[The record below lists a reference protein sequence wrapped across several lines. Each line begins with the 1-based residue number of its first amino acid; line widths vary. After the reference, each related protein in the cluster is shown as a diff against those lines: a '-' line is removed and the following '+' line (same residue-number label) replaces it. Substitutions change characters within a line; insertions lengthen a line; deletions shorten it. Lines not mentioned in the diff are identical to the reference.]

1 MVVATRKRSRSSLV
15 KQENIGHA
23 IALLQDLPEKPKEDL
38 SLREAIV
45 RMQESIRATLSKGYS
60 YDEIA
65 KMLSER
71 GIKISALT
79 LKNYAPSG
87 KRQASKTKRR
97 QTKKSVSDASISL
110 NGAESETVSKPKRGR
125 RKKETTE
132 AAAISEVVTPAP
144 AEVTETKPRRGR
156 RAAAKSK
163 SEEETSVKP
172 TRGRRSTAA
181 KTAPRSST
189 ARKPRRSKASS

>member
-45 RMQESIRATLSKGYS
+45 QMQEAIRATLAKGYS

-65 KMLSER
+65 KMLSDR

-87 KRQASKTKRR
+87 KRQASKTKKR
-97 QTKKSVSDASISL
+97 QTRKSAADA
-110 NGAESETVSKPKRGR
+110 ATTTEAVATTAPKRGR
-125 RKKETTE
+125 RKKTE
-132 AAAISEVVTPAP
+132 APSTAEAETPAADAP
-144 AEVTETKPRRGR
+144 ATKPRRGR
-156 RAAAKSK
+156 RSAAKAK
-163 SEEETSVKP
+163 VEEGTSVKP
-172 TRGRRSTAA
+172 TRTRRSPAA
-181 KTAPRSST
+181 KSTARSST

>member
-45 RMQESIRATLSKGYS
+45 QMQESIRATLAKGYS
-60 YDEIA
+60 YDEIS
-65 KMLSER
+65 KMLSDR

-87 KRQASKTKRR
+87 KRQASKTKKR
-97 QTKKSVSDASISL
+97 QTRKSASDAPV
-110 NGAESETVSKPKRGR
+110 AEETATSEMVTAPKRGR
-125 RKKETTE
+125 RKKVVEEVAAPSEATSSTTTE
-132 AAAISEVVTPAP
+132 APV
-144 AEVTETKPRRGR
+144 TKPRRGR
-156 RAAAKSK
+156 RSVATAKV
-163 SEEETSVKP
+163 EEETSVKP
-172 TRGRRSTAA
+172 TRARRSAA
-181 KTAPRSST
+181 PKSTTRSST